1 MKDEDLK
8 GLLEAA
14 EILGRAKAK
23 KDLLDV
29 INRVGID
36 DLYRVVRPSEI
47 LTEVFVWIRQSD
59 VKK

>member
-1 MKDEDLK
+1 MNEDLK

-23 KDLLDV
+23 QDLLEV
-29 INRVGID
+29 INRVGND

-47 LTEVFVWIRQSD
+47 LTEVLVWIRQSD